1 MKILKLTIAFSLA
14 CIFSACTPDYGEMLK
29 GRDLKLEVSSSE
41 IIADGEETVTFKVL
55 QQGKDVTADCE
66 IILQNT
72 GTAIKGNTF
81 STSVP
86 DCYAF
91 VAKGFDKTTS
101 PVSVTAKGTGDI
113 TLATDCASIPA
124 DGTSK
129 VTFSVKRGEEDITAD
144 SEIYQITADG
154 STVKVDEKTF
164 SSENTGAHKF
174 FAKSG
179 SSVSDMNVISVMLPD
194 SNKDSYSSFAQK
206 TMLLQFTAQG
216 CGPCAKMKQA
226 VALLEEEEY
235 EDGIVVACHT
245 ALMPDTMY
253 PDFWK
258 SLWDPYHYNM
268 QGIPV
273 MTINLI
279 PETSMG
285 TIGEASQTAEKIKSE
300 VSRVMSESP
309 ATSAISAIVY
319 GYGDEIRAH
328 ASIKIADDGEY
339 KASAWLLEDG
349 IMGYQQT
356 MQGDINHH
364 DVLRGKSHDDVLGT
378 DLTPGK
384 ETVQDIEFSL
394 KVSDLV
400 TGDVNNAHVVIFVTK
415 KGSDGSYAVNNIID
429 CPYNGAV
436 GFEYAK

>member
-1 MKILKLTIAFSLA
+1 MNILKYTIAITFA
-14 CIFSACTPDYGEMLK
+14 AIFAACTPDYGEMLK
-29 GRDLKLEVSSSE
+29 GRDLQLEVSGSE
-41 IIADGEETVTFKVL
+41 IIADGKEAVTFKVL

-72 GTAIKGNTF
+72 GTAIEGNTF
-81 STSVP
+81 STTIP

-101 PVSVTAKGTGDI
+101 PVSVTAKGTGDVVI
-113 TLATDCASIPA
+113 VTDCASIEA
-124 DGTSK
+124 DGASK
-129 VTFSVKRGEEDITAD
+129 VTFTVKKGEEDITGQ
-144 SEIYQITADG
+144 SEIYQITSEG
-154 STVKVDEKTF
+154 STVKVADNTF
-164 SSENTGAHKF
+164 SSAKTGAHKF

-179 SSVSDMNVISVMLPD
+179 SSVSDMTVISAMVPD
-194 SNKDSYSSFAQK
+194 SNKDSYDGFAQK
-206 TMLLQFTAQG
+206 AMLLQFTAQG
-216 CGPCAKMKQA
+216 CGPCAKMKHA
-226 VALLEEEEY
+226 VSLLEEEEY
-235 EDGIVVACHT
+235 EEGIVVACHT

-258 SLWDPYHYNM
+258 SLWDPYHHNM

-273 MTINLI
+273 MTFNLI
-279 PETSMG
+279 PESSMG

-300 VSRVMSESP
+300 VTRIMSEYP
-309 ATSAISAIVY
+309 ATSAISAIAY
-319 GYGDEIRAH
+319 AYGDEIRVH
-328 ASIKIADDGEY
+328 AKVKIGDDGEY

-384 ETVQDIEFSL
+384 NSVQDIEFSL

-400 TGDVNNAHVVIFVTK
+400 TGDVNNAHVVIFVTR
-415 KGSDGSYAVNNIID
+415 KGSDGKYAVNNIID
-429 CPYNGAV
+429 CPFNGAV
-436 GFEYAK
+436 GFEYAR